1 MMKKPGGFA
10 KIDYRTPAKR
20 LSERARTNKANFLAI
35 GTALTIMVGL
45 AAFLIMR
52 L

>member
-1 MMKKPGGFA
+1 MMKKPGEFT
-10 KIDYRTPAKR
+10 KIDYRTPAER
-20 LSERARTNKANFLAI
+20 ASERARTNKANFLAL
-35 GTALTIMVGL
+35 GTALTIMAGL

>member
-1 MMKKPGGFA
+1 MKEPGGFT
-10 KIDYRTPAKR
+10 KIDYRTPSKR
-20 LSERARTNKANFLAI
+20 ASDRARTNKANFLAL
-35 GTALTIMVGL
+35 GTALTIMAGL